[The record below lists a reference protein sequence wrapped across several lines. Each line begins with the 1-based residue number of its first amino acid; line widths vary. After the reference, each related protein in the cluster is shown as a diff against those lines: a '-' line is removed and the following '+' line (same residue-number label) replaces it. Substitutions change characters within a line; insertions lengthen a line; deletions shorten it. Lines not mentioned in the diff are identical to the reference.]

1 MVLPIWVIFFIIII
15 LIIIFFILFQTK
27 YVRLYSW
34 ETKAQE
40 ILNSCGFSSIYKP
53 KIIKSDKSHVMGKY
67 NKEGVATN
75 STIYL
80 KINKSEKRTYK
91 DLIRM
96 LSYITTPKSE
106 RNTITYHKALE
117 KISFC
122 CYNKGY
128 ILDPFI

>member
-1 MVLPIWVIFFIIII
+1 MKLPLWVIFFIIII
-15 LIIIFFILFQTK
+15 LVIIFFILFQSK
-27 YVRLYSW
+27 YIRLYSW
-34 ETKAQE
+34 ENKAKE
-40 ILNSCGFSSIYKP
+40 ILNNCGYNSIYP
-53 KIIKSDKSHVMGKY
+53 PIIIKSDKSYVTGKY
-67 NKEGVATN
+67 NKEGIATD

-80 KINKSEKRTYK
+80 KISKSNKRTYK

-96 LSYITTPKSE
+96 LSYITTPKSQ

-128 ILDPFI
+128 ILDPFL